1 MDKISNLK
9 KIIIGTLDSNKA
21 LDIVSIDLKNK
32 SSIADHMIIASGT
45 SSRHIQALSEQVLEK
60 FKNNGV
66 LNCKIEGKESSD
78 WKLIDGID
86 LIVHIFNPE
95 KRKFYELEKI
105 WTELIPKEKVII
117 WKKKTCLFQYLY
129 FYLFFQNQFL
139 QQITKIYKKRL
150 IYLVR

>member
-1 MDKISNLK
+1 MDKITNLK
-9 KIIIGTLDSNKA
+9 KIIISTLDSNKA

-32 SSIADHMIIASGT
+32 SSMADYMIIASGT

-60 FKNNGV
+60 FKINGIV
-66 LNCKIEGKESSD
+66 NCKIEGKDSND

-105 WTELIPKEKVII
+105 WSELIPKEKVMI
-117 WKKKTCLFQYLY
+117 
-129 FYLFFQNQFL
+129 
-139 QQITKIYKKRL
+139 
-150 IYLVR
+150 